1 MENIKYGDSFT
12 NDMHKGK
19 RFDYM
24 LANPPFGVEWKP
36 QRDFI
41 EKEHKEQGFG
51 GRFGAGLP
59 RINDGSLLFLQ
70 HMLSKMK
77 PVDEGGTR
85 LGIVFNASLCLPVV
99 PVQGRA
105 KYAAGFWKTIGWK
118 ESWHYLI
125 SYSTIRVLA
134 LIYGF

>member
-1 MENIKYGDSFT
+1 MPFDGSDMMIKGQSMENIKYGDSFT
-12 NDMHKGK
+12 HDMHKGK

-59 RINDGSLLFLQ
+59 GS
-70 HMLSKMK
+70 MMVLSCFCS
-77 PVDEGGTR
+77 
-85 LGIVFNASLCLPVV
+85 ICLV
-99 PVQGRA
+99 
-105 KYAAGFWKTIGWK
+105 K
-118 ESWHYLI
+118 
-125 SYSTIRVLA
+125 
-134 LIYGF
+134 